1 MKKSLLLKSLLLLC
15 ALVVGSGTMWATDE
29 TIDFTAQGYTNGETV
44 SSTTGTVVTA
54 TFTDGGNA
62 TAYYDTGTAV
72 RVYNGGTMTIT
83 AGGLTITQIVY
94 TYELNGS
101 ATATVAGST
110 NAGTW
115 NSGTRTWTG
124 SDTEVVLT
132 AGTAKHVRISAVTVT
147 YTPATKTN
155 PTITF
160 NNGSVNAGRTLD
172 VSTLFSSNS
181 DGAVTYSITAGG
193 SYATISGTTLTG
205 VAAGSVTVKAEQAAT
220 ALYNA
225 GEASATITV
234 NAAPALSSIAITT
247 APTKTTYKEGQTFD
261 PTGMV
266 VTATFADDSE
276 EDVTASCTW
285 TPSGALSTSD
295 AKVTI
300 SYTENA
306 VTKTADQAITVTA
319 QSADITINTNYTWL
333 GVSSGGSLSS
343 FPKVIDCDGLT
354 VTISGEGTK
363 TRGDATYIR
372 LYAKN
377 SLKFTAPAN
386 HFIKS
391 IEFTVY
397 NSNWT
402 NSFNVSGGGSW
413 DNTNKIWSCGDDFV
427 TEVTL
432 TEAGASGNNQISQ
445 IEVTLVPYT
454 TITPGKTYTTLTSA
468 KNLDFTKVSS
478 ALKAYIAT
486 AVAAGKV
493 QMVQVNKVPAGT
505 GLVLMATTPGS
516 AVNVPVFDGT
526 SPSDVSGNKL
536 AGSATSTTAIAA
548 DGGYILKD
556 GVFQPALAGTLAA
569 GKAYLN
575 IAVSA
580 RELELSF
587 DENDVT
593 AISELTTTNCTNN
606 TNEYFDLQGRKVAQP
621 TKGLYI
627 VNGKKVMVK

>member
-1 MKKSLLLKSLLLLC
+1 MKKLLLKSILLLC
-15 ALVVGSGTMWATDE
+15 TLIVGTSSLWAAEESVTFSD
-29 TIDFTAQGYTNGETV
+29 QGYTSGNSVSSYTGTNFSVEFTNAKYYSTGSAIRVYGGGTFTV
-44 SSTTGTVVTA
+44 SSSL
-54 TFTDGGNA
+54 
-62 TAYYDTGTAV
+62 
-72 RVYNGGTMTIT
+72 TIT
-83 AGGLTITQIVY
+83 AIALTFSSGEGSNAITTNVG
-94 TYELNGS
+94 TYESNAWSGS
-101 ATATVAGST
+101 ATSVTFTVGGS
-110 NAGTW
+110 
-115 NSGTRTWTG
+115 SGHRRLA
-124 SDTEVVLT
+124 S
-132 AGTAKHVRISAVTVT
+132 ITVT

-181 DGAVTYSITAGG
+181 DGAVTYSITDGG

-205 VAAGSVTVKAEQAAT
+205 VAAGSVTVKAELAAT

-319 QSADITINTNYTWL
+319 QPADITINTNYTWL
-333 GVSSGGSLSS
+333 GVDKTKNISADDL
-343 FPKVIDCDGLT
+343 PKAIDCDGLT
-354 VTISGEGTK
+354 ITLGDGGSTK
-363 TRGDATYIR
+363 PRGDDTYIR
-372 LYAKN
+372 VYSGN
-377 SLKFTAPAN
+377 SFTFTAPTN

-391 IEFTVY
+391 IEFTMA
-397 NSNWT
+397 NSKWD
-402 NSFNVSGGGSW
+402 NSFNVSGVGSW
-413 DNTNKIWSCGDDFV
+413 DNTNKIWSCGNDFV

-432 TEAGASGNNQISQ
+432 TEAGTSGNNQISQ

-468 KNLDFTKVSS
+468 KNLDFTSVSS
-478 ALKAYIAT
+478 DLKAYIAT
-486 AVAAGKV
+486 EVSGGAV
-493 QMVQVNKVPAGT
+493 QMTQVNKVPANT
-505 GLVLMATTPGS
+505 GLVLKATTPDA

-526 SPSDVSGNKL
+526 SPDDVSGNKM
-536 AGSATSTTAIAA
+536 AGSATETTDIAA
-548 DGGYILKD
+548 NGGYILSN
-556 GVFQPALAGTLAA
+556 GAFHPATAGTLAA

-587 DENDVT
+587 DESDVT
-593 AISELTTTNCTNN
+593 AISEVTNTNRTNN
-606 TNEYFDLQGRKVAQP
+606 TNVYDLQGRKVAQP

-627 VNGKKVMVK
+627 VNGKKVILH